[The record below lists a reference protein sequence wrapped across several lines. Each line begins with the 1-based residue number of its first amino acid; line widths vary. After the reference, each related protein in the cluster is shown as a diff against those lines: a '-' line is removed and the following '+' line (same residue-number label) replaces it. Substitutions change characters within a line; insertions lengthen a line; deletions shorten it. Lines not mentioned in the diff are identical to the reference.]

1 MQRNDIEGTN
11 LFEPHVYRQI
21 TGKYLYPIHFLK
33 IMDLLTKL
41 HKKFEDEQEKKAPE
55 PQEPKRKPNFFDKK
69 RFVNYE

>member
-1 MQRNDIEGTN
+1 
-11 LFEPHVYRQI
+11 
-21 TGKYLYPIHFLK
+21 
-33 IMDLLTKL
+33 MDLLTKL